1 MAAEATNAWW
11 KRLRRREMD
20 LVALERAVTDLLA
33 LDIVWVAATLLRPAA
48 RLAAELGHPVS
59 DCIYLGLAA
68 SHSAVLA
75 TADERLTNGCDAAR
89 SASACASGTLGVRS
103 RPFAQPTSS

>member
-75 TADERLTNGCDAAR
+75 RLTNGCDAAR